1 MLYKYFV
8 YYKTGWTATEGR
20 IDRRCHG
27 LKVGIDATQDI
38 EESGDSLPA
47 GGCAQT
53 LAENVK
59 SVDYRTL
66 GLFKWRRK
74 LYYFRFLI
82 FNFKFVKNYLNNIYL
97 WADD

>member
-1 MLYKYFV
+1 
-8 YYKTGWTATEGR
+8 
-20 IDRRCHG
+20 
-27 LKVGIDATQDI
+27 LKVGIDATQDF

-66 GLFKWRRK
+66 GLFK
-74 LYYFRFLI
+74 
-82 FNFKFVKNYLNNIYL
+82 
-97 WADD
+97 